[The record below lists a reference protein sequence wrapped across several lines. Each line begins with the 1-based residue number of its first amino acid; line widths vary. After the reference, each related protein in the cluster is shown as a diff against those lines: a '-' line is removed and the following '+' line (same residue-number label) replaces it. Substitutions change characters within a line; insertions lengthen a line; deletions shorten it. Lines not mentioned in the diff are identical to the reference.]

1 VSLGRSIESYIF
13 FYGDRNNHIS
23 LHPSTLLFSHWGFL
37 MQRTRQHNSEYM
49 QVVCEVVSCLVNQ
62 LHHPQLS
69 SPSADEIVDWF
80 RQVNKEVEIAIEQ
93 LREAKRI
100 P

>member
-1 VSLGRSIESYIF
+1 
-13 FYGDRNNHIS
+13 
-23 LHPSTLLFSHWGFL
+23 

-49 QVVCEVVSCLVNQ
+49 QVVSEVVSCLVNQ

-69 SPSADEIVDWF
+69 SPSADEITDWF
-80 RQVNKEVEIAIEQ
+80 HQVSKEEVEIAIEQ
-93 LREAKRI
+93 LRGAKRI

>member
-1 VSLGRSIESYIF
+1 
-13 FYGDRNNHIS
+13 
-23 LHPSTLLFSHWGFL
+23 

-49 QVVCEVVSCLVNQ
+49 QVLSEVVGCLIGQ

-69 SPSADEIVDWF
+69 SPSADELAEWF
-80 RQVNKEVEIAIEQ
+80 HEVKKEDVEVAIER
-93 LREAKRI
+93 LRESKRI

>member
-1 VSLGRSIESYIF
+1 MLIRILYITVF
-13 FYGDRNNHIS
+13 IFV
-23 LHPSTLLFSHWGFL
+23 WGYL

-49 QVVCEVVSCLVNQ
+49 HVVSEVVECLVNQ

-69 SPSADEIVDWF
+69 SPSADEITEWF
-80 RQVNKEVEIAIEQ
+80 NQVKKEEVEVAIER
-93 LREAKRI
+93 LRNAKRI